1 MSAIGTKRTQLIGDL
16 MSANDPKRTF
26 SLLRL
31 DRRDQTLT
39 QRFLAR
45 AENDVRPLILCRAA

>member
-45 AENDVRPLILCRAA
+45 GRTMFDR